1 MLDTLNKIVQ
11 KTSRIVMFIII
22 AIGIFML
29 AIALLHIFSRY
40 VLNSSLTWSEELLKI
55 LLVWFCLLSASYI
68 AVRREHVSI
77 VVFKQM
83 FPKKVEHVMDISVQ
97 VLMLLASVV
106 VFFIGILM
114 IIRSGNRVT
123 PALGFP
129 YAVKY
134 AAVSVSFVVMSL
146 YELRNILFDLFRPGE
161 AAAVIG
167 VADQEIKDAGFI
179 NEDV

>member
-1 MLDTLNKIVQ
+1 MLDTLNNVVR
-11 KTSRIVMFIII
+11 KTGRIVMIMII
-22 AIGIFML
+22 AIGICML

-83 FPKKVEHVMDISVQ
+83 FPKKVEHIMNISVQ
-97 VLMLLASVV
+97 IIMFLASVV
-106 VFFIGILM
+106 VFYIGILM
-114 IIRSGNRVT
+114 IIRSGSRVT

-134 AAVSVSFVVMSL
+134 AAVSVSFAVMSL

-161 AAAVIG
+161 EAAVVGIS
-167 VADQEIKDAGFI
+167 DHEIEDTGLI
-179 NEDV
+179 TEDV